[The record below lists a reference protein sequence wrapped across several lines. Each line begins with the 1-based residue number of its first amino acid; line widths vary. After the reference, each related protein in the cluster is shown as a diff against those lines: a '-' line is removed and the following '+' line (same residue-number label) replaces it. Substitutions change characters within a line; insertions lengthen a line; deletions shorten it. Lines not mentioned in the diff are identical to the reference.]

1 MTLVSKNGAKRSS
14 PASLSAHTFDP
25 DYEDANQDLQT
36 YTIPWTNTLPELT
49 NVNANGTHITAES
62 TAFGFNI
69 NIGAN
74 VWYQNGKPEQTAH
87 EFEIGWTTEAS

>member
-36 YTIPWTNTLPELT
+36 LVYER
-49 NVNANGTHITAES
+49 
-62 TAFGFNI
+62 
-69 NIGAN
+69 
-74 VWYQNGKPEQTAH
+74 
-87 EFEIGWTTEAS
+87 